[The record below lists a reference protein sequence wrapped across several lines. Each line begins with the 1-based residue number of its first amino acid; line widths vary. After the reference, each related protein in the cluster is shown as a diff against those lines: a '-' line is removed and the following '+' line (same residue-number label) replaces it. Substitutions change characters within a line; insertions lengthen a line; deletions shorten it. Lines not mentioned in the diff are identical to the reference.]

1 MSWPSS
7 SPSLETQLSKKN
19 NLISCWQQLN
29 PAASTLPSTALNFLM
44 EAILTAIRRPGI
56 LALTDSWVTVKTMT
70 APPLTCLKDR
80 VLLLTGASET
90 LGAEL
95 LQLLLQSAAPALK
108 QLIIVQGE
116 GEKMSKELHGVLGST
131 GFPIVLVDSASQGTN
146 SHRRK
151 KIPSIYMNGIWWN
164 DLIQKQSDRVHY
176 LQGSFS
182 PRIRA
187 PVLVSFVDCLP
198 ACRFE
203 RYLALCGFPV
213 FCRFCAKIAT

>member
-1 MSWPSS
+1 VIYALFLFIFPGSEVKLVKKMSWPSS

-95 LQLLLQSAAPALK
+95 LQLLMQSALGLK
-108 QLIIVQGE
+108 QLIIAQGE
-116 GEKMSKELHGVLGST
+116 GEMSQELHGVLRST
-131 GFPIVLVDSASQGTN
+131 GFPIVVVDPASQGSNFT
-146 SHRRK
+146 SMK
-151 KIPSIYMNGIWWN
+151 KS
-164 DLIQKQSDRVHY
+164 
-176 LQGSFS
+176 
-182 PRIRA
+182 
-187 PVLVSFVDCLP
+187 LP
-198 ACRFE
+198 F
-203 RYLALCGFPV
+203 
-213 FCRFCAKIAT
+213 I